1 MGAKT
6 ERLNAFVASMPKEHH
21 AAKTAV
27 LFDVMPK
34 DANTDMDAM
43 LKACKSIE
51 LDGLLWGAN
60 HVEDVAFGI
69 KKLELL
75 CVVEDDKVSIDYIQ
89 QMIQEEF
96 SDLVQ
101 TIDVAAMNKI

>member
-1 MGAKT
+1 
-6 ERLNAFVASMPKEHH
+6 MPKE
-21 AAKTAV
+21 V
-27 LFDVMPK
+27 
-34 DANTDMDAM
+34 NTDIDAM

-51 LDGLLWGAN
+51 LDGLFWGAN
-60 HVEDVAFGI
+60 HVDDVAFGI
-69 KKLELL
+69 KKFELL
-75 CVVEDDKVSIDYIQ
+75 CVVEDDKVSIDFLQ